1 MADRRVWS
9 AGAMALVGW
18 VFWAAPA
25 SAQWQV
31 ESKDGKANIKIGFL
45 AQPQLETLETADE
58 QATSANL
65 FIRRLRLMFG
75 GVVSERWSFFI
86 ETDSPN
92 IGKGNTG
99 TGATS
104 GIKEAGDIFVQDA
117 FVTYTQNDAFKVDA
131 GMMLMPHSRNGG
143 QSAATLLAVDYGPYT
158 FLASGPSAERVGRDY
173 GVQLR
178 GYPAK
183 QRLEYRLA
191 LTQGI
196 RGTEARNPMRVS
208 GRVVYYPFG
217 AETGFFYAGTFQGTK
232 KQIGIGGSFDAQK
245 DFRIYSADGFVELPT
260 FNKTQGFT
268 VQANWMRYDGGTMI
282 AALPR
287 QNTWLFEAGY
297 HLFSHRLTPFVQYQA
312 RDFANA
318 ATPDQSHVQVGAA
331 WWMKG
336 HQRNLKVS
344 VGRLTVAG
352 GPTRTQVLAQLQ
364 IFYF

>member
-1 MADRRVWS
+1 MARRRVWV
-9 AGAMALVGW
+9 AGAVALVGW
-18 VFWAAPA
+18 LVWAAPA
-25 SAQWQV
+25 SAQWQI
-31 ESKDGKANIKIGFL
+31 ESKDGKANIKIGIL

-65 FIRRLRLMFG
+65 FIRRLRILFG
-75 GVVSERWSFFI
+75 GAVSERWSFFV

-92 IGKGNTG
+92 VGKGNTNAG
-99 TGATS
+99 PTS
-104 GIKEAGDIFVQDA
+104 GIKESGDIYLQDA
-117 FVTYTQNDAFKVDA
+117 YVTYAQNEAFKIDA
-131 GMMLMPHSRNGG
+131 GMIMLPHSRNGT
-143 QSAATLLAVDYGPYT
+143 QSAATLLPVDYGPYT
-158 FLASGPSAERVGRDY
+158 FLDAGPSGERVGRDY

-191 LTQGI
+191 LAQGI

-232 KQIGIGGSFDAQK
+232 KQVGIGASFDAQG
-245 DFRIYSADGFVELPT
+245 DFRAYSADGFVELPT

-268 VQANWMRYDGGTMI
+268 VQVNWMRHDGGATI

-287 QNTWLFEAGY
+287 QNTWLLEAGY
-297 HLFSHRLTPFVQYQA
+297 HLFGHRLTPFVQYQA

-318 ATPDQSHVQVGAA
+318 AIPDQSHLQLGAV

-336 HQRNLKVS
+336 SQRNLKVS
-344 VGRLTVAG
+344 VGRLQVAG
-352 GPTRTQVLAQLQ
+352 GPTRTQALAQLQ
-364 IFYF
+364 IYYF